1 MAKQEAA
8 KLVALL
14 DGIDQSTAGIRGDD
28 VARVQLRDAAE
39 RCLARLQTPYER
51 SWDLAFA
58 NPIVFACLQMGMDL
72 GLWEAWRAAGG
83 GDKTLD
89 DIADMCEEGHARPD
103 INLLRRTVR
112 LLAMF
117 SVLEE
122 KGVDRYGPTPFS
134 LEMGDKTACVAQTL
148 ECGTDHFMR
157 AGHNLPK
164 YLAKTSYRE
173 PLDPKT
179 CNYVDAFGLEFF
191 DRVKRDPRMNQSFA
205 DHMAGFTQRKTPW
218 VELFDTGASLMSGA
232 ELGGGSPLCV
242 DVGGGVM
249 GVDITHLLKKHPGLP
264 AGALVLQD
272 LPEVVGAA
280 SLDGEIKKMA
290 HDIFQ
295 PQPVKGSRAYYFHA
309 VFHDWPEA
317 EALVILGHIA
327 AAMRKGYSKLLIY
340 EVMIPAAGAT
350 RWQAIMDVG
359 MMSLLSAHE
368 RTEAQWRSLLTKAG
382 FSILNFW
389 PDLKGTETL
398 IEAELA

>member
-1 MAKQEAA
+1 
-8 KLVALL
+8 
-14 DGIDQSTAGIRGDD
+14 
-28 VARVQLRDAAE
+28 
-39 RCLARLQTPYER
+39 
-51 SWDLAFA
+51 
-58 NPIVFACLQMGMDL
+58 MDL

-89 DIADMCEEGHARPD
+89 DIADMCEAGGEGHARPD

-112 LLAMF
+112 LLAIF

-122 KGVDRYGPTPFS
+122 KGVDRYGPTPLS
-134 LEMGDKTACVAQTL
+134 LEMGDKTTCVAQTL

-218 VELFDTGASLMSGA
+218 VELFDTGARLLSGA
-232 ELGGGSPLCV
+232 ELGDGSPLCV

-249 GVDITHLLKKHPGLP
+249 GIDITNLLRKHPGLP

-327 AAMRKGYSKLLIY
+327 AAMRKGYSKLLIN